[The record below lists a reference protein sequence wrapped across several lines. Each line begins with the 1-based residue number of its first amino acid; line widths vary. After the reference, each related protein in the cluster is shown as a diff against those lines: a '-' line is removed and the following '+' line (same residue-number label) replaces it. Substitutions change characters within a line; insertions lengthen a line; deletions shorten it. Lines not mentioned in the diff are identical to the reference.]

1 MDVYTYILPI
11 SYRNLLY
18 ILYLRFSII
27 ITMKR
32 LITTFI
38 FGITA
43 LFCLQGQDRLSGK
56 AFATR
61 SEVLARNGM
70 AATNHPLATQVALDI
85 LKKGGSAADAAIA
98 ANAFLGFADPGMN
111 GIGGDLF
118 AIVWDPKTE
127 KLQGLNA
134 SGKAPQGLSYEQL
147 KKEVESG
154 KSHRTGILSVTTPGC
169 VGGWFAL
176 HEKFGKVPMA
186 EILAPIISYAREGV
200 PITSEVADN
209 FFEIEARMKA
219 ADNPNFKDVFFVNG
233 ERFPRKGEIFKN
245 PRLADVLEG
254 IAKNGRDGYYK
265 GKVAKAIEAF
275 MKEKGGYLTTKDL
288 AANEP
293 KWVDPVSIS
302 YRGYDVWELP
312 PNGQGIAALQILNI
326 LENFDL
332 KSMGYGSTAHVHH
345 LLEAKKLAYE
355 DMSKFYGDPEFSEIP
370 LEELLS
376 KEYAKK
382 RSELIDPN
390 KAGEYHPGLKNSDH
404 TIYLTVADK
413 DGMMVSFIQSL
424 SALFGSK
431 EVVKELGFALQNRGG
446 GFTLEEGH
454 INQYAPG
461 KRPFHTIIPAF
472 VTKDGKPFIS
482 FGLMGG
488 GMQPQG
494 HAQVITNLIDF
505 GMNLQEAGDAPRV
518 RHYGSAG
525 GIGHIEGVGVT
536 AMESGFPYETIS
548 ELIDKGHSI
557 RKRKGVFGGYQ
568 AIMLKDGVYYGASES
583 RKDGHAAGY

>member
-1 MDVYTYILPI
+1 MYK
-11 SYRNLLY
+11 
-18 ILYLRFSII
+18 I
-27 ITMKR
+27 ITTIIVS
-32 LITTFI
+32 LLLSNFLH
-38 FGITA
+38 A
-43 LFCLQGQDRLSGK
+43 QDRLSGK
-56 AFATR
+56 SFATR
-61 SEVLARNGM
+61 SEVLATNGM
-70 AATNHPLATQVALDI
+70 AATNHPTATQIAVEI
-85 LKKGGSAADAAIA
+85 LKNGGTAVDAAIA

-118 AIVWDPKTE
+118 AIIWDPKTN
-127 KLQGLNA
+127 KLHGLNA

-147 KKEVESG
+147 QKEVENG
-154 KSHRTGILSVTTPGC
+154 KTHRTGILSVTTPGC

-176 HEKFGKVPMA
+176 HEKFGKTPIA
-186 EILAPIISYAREGV
+186 EILAPTINYARAGV

-219 ADNPNFKDVFFVNG
+219 ANNPNFKEVFFVDG
-233 ERFPRKGEIFKN
+233 KRFPRKGEIFKN
-245 PRLADVLEG
+245 PELADVLEG
-254 IAKNGRDGYYK
+254 IAKNGKDGFYK
-265 GKVAKAIEAF
+265 GKVPKTIETF
-275 MKEKGGYLTTKDL
+275 MKESGGYLTAKDL
-288 AANEP
+288 AENEP
-293 KWVDPVSIS
+293 EWIEPVSVN

-312 PNGQGIAALQILNI
+312 PNGQGIAALQMLNI

-355 DMSKFYGDPEFSEIP
+355 DMSKFYGDPDFSEIP

-382 RSELIDPN
+382 RSELIDAN
-390 KAGEYHPGLKNSDH
+390 KAGEYHPGLKNGDH

-431 EVVKELGFALQNRGG
+431 EVAKGLGFALQNRGG

-454 INQYAPG
+454 INQYAPS

-494 HAQVITNLIDF
+494 HTQVITNLIDF
-505 GMNLQEAGDAPRV
+505 GMNLQEAGDAPRI

-525 GIGHIEGVGVT
+525 GIGHVKGVGST
-536 AMESGFPYETIS
+536 SMETGFPYETVS

-557 RKRKGVFGGYQ
+557 RSRKGVFGGYQ
-568 AIMLKDGVYYGASES
+568 AIMFKDGVYYGASES
-583 RKDGHAAGY
+583 RKDGQAAGY